1 MENKAETVVE
11 FYTLC
16 NKLKQVIRTGWKDW
30 NVKADRLESV
40 AEHIYSTQML
50 AIAMASQYG
59 YEVDIYKVVIM
70 LAVHELEEIVIGDLT
85 QFQITR
91 EEKSKLGHEA
101 IAGVLKDIIDRDKYI
116 DLIMEFDARET
127 AEAKFAY
134 WCDKLDADLQ
144 ARLYDLDGLVDVSQV
159 KTKAQENKDVKTM
172 LDKGYSWSEMWMTF
186 GQMRYGYDDNF
197 LSVSQYAKK
206 NNIAYDSKKGRE

>member
-1 MENKAETVVE
+1 MENKAETVVG

-59 YEVDIYKVVIM
+59 YEVDINKVVIM

-85 QFQITR
+85 MFQITR
-91 EEKSKLGHEA
+91 EEKTKLGHEA

-116 DLIMEFDARET
+116 ELIMEFDARET

-159 KTKAQENKDVKTM
+159 KTKAQENKDVKAM

-186 GQMRYGYDDNF
+186 GQKRYGYDDNF
-197 LSVSQYAKK
+197 LAVSEYAKN
-206 NNIAYDSKKGRE
+206 NNIAYDGKKG

>member
-1 MENKAETVVE
+1 
-11 FYTLC
+11 
-16 NKLKQVIRTGWKDW
+16 
-30 NVKADRLESV
+30 
-40 AEHIYSTQML
+40 ML

-85 QFQITR
+85 MFQITR

-144 ARLYDLDGLVDVSQV
+144 ARLYDLDGLIDVSQV
-159 KTKAQENKDVKTM
+159 KTKAQENKDVKAM

-197 LSVSQYAKK
+197 LSVSQCAKK
-206 NNIAYDSKKGRE
+206 NNIAYDSKKGRA